1 MQKLRCW
8 SNWRSLVKLATAN
21 QNGFTLIELLVAITL
36 LLIGMFSVITMQITA
51 IKSNSIAN
59 KLSTATALAQE
70 SMDDIM
76 AWSISDPSLNTSTA
90 NAVYDLNGTN
100 VSGTDLTVSGAGIFR
115 ATYTTTIN
123 TPVVGVTRIVVSIFR
138 VTNGVSETTPYVS
151 FTSYKRTT

>member
-1 MQKLRCW
+1 
-8 SNWRSLVKLATAN
+8 VKLATAN

-36 LLIGMFSVITMQITA
+36 FLIGILSVITMQITA

-90 NAVYDLNGTN
+90 NVVYDLNGAN
-100 VSGTDLTVSGAGIFR
+100 VTGTDLSVSGAGVFR

-123 TPVVGVTRIVVSIFR
+123 TPAAGVTRIVVSIFR
-138 VTNGVSETTPYVS
+138 VTNGSSEATPYVS